1 MPDSRPTFLDL
12 QGKKRTELLKLKLEL
27 GSDMDNIRG
36 QLEKAK
42 HEYRKSGRR
51 ADEDWFR
58 RADSV
63 LRIKGRQVQQI
74 QVRLAEMKEDKKRQ
88 VPMLFMKKAEELLDK
103 ETFQRVL
110 DETMK
115 AVGAEVEDK

>member
-74 QVRLAEMKEDKKRQ
+74 QVRLAEMHEEGGGAARQ
-88 VPMLFMKKAEELLDK
+88 GNVPA
-103 ETFQRVL
+103 RVGRNN
-110 DETMK
+110 ESS
-115 AVGAEVEDK
+115 GG